1 MNNYYTLK
9 YQLYLLFLFDN
20 LYLIFKMIQILRII
34 NKI

>member
-20 LYLIFKMIQILRII
+20 LYLIFKMIQICK
-34 NKI
+34 NYK